1 MRTALAISL
10 GFLLGLATSAGE
22 AGVVTLRNGTT
33 FQGTPVGESLLVSTG
48 QDLLEFSP
56 EAILSVKPEEIR
68 LKDGR
73 VITGT
78 IVGGRL
84 RFKTDLGE
92 VAVALTDLAEY
103 RESAGG
109 APPTAKRSAP
119 TSSPGAASPPPPPEP
134 AQSAPPSP
142 APSVVLSRVP
152 SPPAPAPVRGRLF
165 QVRREAVVYHDAAVQ
180 AGQVG
185 VVRQGEIVTYVDM
198 IDRRLTLW
206 GYTLDFGNWRRVK
219 TASGVVGWVEADA
232 LQEVREGASA
242 QQATP

>member
-1 MRTALAISL
+1 MRKALVISV
-10 GFLLGLATSAGE
+10 GFLLGLATSAAE

-48 QDLLEFSP
+48 QALLEFPP
-56 EAILSVKPEEIR
+56 EAVLSVKPEEIR

-103 RESAGG
+103 RESEGG
-109 APPTAKRSAP
+109 APPTARPSALTP
-119 TSSPGAASPPPPPEP
+119 SPGATSSPP
-134 AQSAPPSP
+134 PPSP
-142 APSVVLSRVP
+142 APSVVISRAP
-152 SPPAPAPVRGRLF
+152 SPPAPTPARGRLF
-165 QVRREAVVYHDAAVQ
+165 QVRREAVLYHDAAVQ

-198 IDRRLTLW
+198 IDRRLILW
-206 GYTLDFGNWRRVK
+206 GYTLDFGNWTRVK
-219 TASGVVGWVEADA
+219 TASGLIGWVEADT

-242 QQATP
+242 QRATP